1 MKITYDGEMY
11 NIITEFPET
20 EIHISTYD
28 INEAKEEYIYFLSRV
43 FDETVRLTFMEE
55 YMNKI
60 K

>member
-20 EIHISTYD
+20 EIHISTDD
-28 INEAKEEYIYFLSRV
+28 INEAKEEYIDFLSKV
-43 FDETVRLTFMEE
+43 FDEAVRLKFMEE

>member
-20 EIHISTYD
+20 EIHISTND
-28 INEAKEEYIYFLSRV
+28 INEAKEIYLHMLSRV
-43 FDETVRLTFMEE
+43 FDETVRLKFMEE

>member
-20 EIHISTYD
+20 EIYISTDD
-28 INEAKEEYIYFLSRV
+28 INEAKEEYINFLSRV
-43 FDETVRLTFMEE
+43 FDETVRLRFMEKD
-55 YMNKI
+55 MNKI

>member
-20 EIHISTYD
+20 NIYISTDD
-28 INEAKEEYIYFLSRV
+28 INKAKEEYINFLSRV
-43 FDETVRLTFMEE
+43 FDETVRLKFMEE
-55 YMNKI
+55 DINKI